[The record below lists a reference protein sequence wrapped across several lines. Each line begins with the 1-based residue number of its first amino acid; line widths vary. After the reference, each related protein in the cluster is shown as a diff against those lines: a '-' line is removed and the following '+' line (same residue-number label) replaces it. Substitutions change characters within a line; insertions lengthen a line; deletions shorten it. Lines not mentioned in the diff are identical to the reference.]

1 VSDRREG
8 DEMATARFQV
18 VALVRS
24 ARVSASGQP
33 DPGTRSRMHQS
44 WAGAREFTGQFMSAN
59 NRSVARSAG
68 ACLDIESCRAAI
80 DLFPAGVADAVVETS
95 RNETGQWV
103 WRVRLAGQVV
113 ATAARSYPR
122 KVRAQLTGNAFWGP
136 AAATAIADTVQ
147 VVYR

>member
-68 ACLDIESCRAAI
+68 CLPGYRVLPCGDRPVPSRRSRRRGR
-80 DLFPAGVADAVVETS
+80 DLT
-95 RNETGQWV
+95 
-103 WRVRLAGQVV
+103 
-113 ATAARSYPR
+113 
-122 KVRAQLTGNAFWGP
+122 K
-136 AAATAIADTVQ
+136 
-147 VVYR
+147 